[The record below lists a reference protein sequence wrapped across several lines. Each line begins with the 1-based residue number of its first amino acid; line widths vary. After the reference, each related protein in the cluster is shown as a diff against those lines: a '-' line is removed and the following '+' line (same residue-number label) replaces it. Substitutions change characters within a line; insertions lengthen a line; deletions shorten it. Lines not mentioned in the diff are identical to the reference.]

1 MQETNTH
8 HKSVWIAYFTQWYAG
23 RLWIWKARFE
33 QGNKHRKVF
42 QKDKSR
48 IGAYHDN
55 VFSVPTES
63 ISFLSGEPIP
73 SMKS

>member
-1 MQETNTH
+1 MDLEG
-8 HKSVWIAYFTQWYAG
+8 KI
-23 RLWIWKARFE
+23 E
-33 QGNKHRKVF
+33 QGNKHKKVF

>member
-1 MQETNTH
+1 MDLEG
-8 HKSVWIAYFTQWYAG
+8 KI
-23 RLWIWKARFE
+23 E
-33 QGNKHRKVF
+33 QGNKHKKVF

-55 VFSVPTES
+55 VFSVPTEF